1 MFSLSTSWN
10 SFKHDS
16 GSDLVNEIKAIGFD
30 TIELNFA
37 LTGLMVKDIL
47 AMSQRSEI
55 KVSSLHNICPL
66 PEEIDRDEASPDFY
80 SLASSDSEER
90 ALAIDAAKNTIRYA
104 RMFGA
109 RAVVLHA
116 GRVQVKDKTRDLA
129 NAIGEAEKFKAIK
142 DDMIRERGE
151 KKDGYLDNV
160 IKSLMELAVF
170 AKEMNVALG
179 IENRYYYREIPLMDE
194 FSEIFKNFADGDLY
208 YWHDVG
214 HGEVFDR
221 LGLACHKELLDKFS
235 NRLIGIHLHDI
246 MGVIDDHKAPGL
258 GTFDFKMLKPYLK
271 RDTIKVIEVHH
282 PATANQILRG
292 AEYLKK
298 ILE

>member
-10 SFKHDS
+10 SFRHDS
-16 GSDLVNEIKAIGFD
+16 GSGLVDEIKSMGFD

-37 LTGLMVKDIL
+37 LTETMAKEIL
-47 AMSQRSEI
+47 GMQQRSEI
-55 KVSSLHNICPL
+55 HVSSLHNICPL
-66 PEEIDRDEASPDFY
+66 PEEIERDEASPDFY
-80 SLASSDSEER
+80 SLASPDMGER

-116 GRVQVKDKTRDLA
+116 GRVQMKDRTRDLA
-129 NAIGEAEKFKAIK
+129 AAIGEAEKFKAIK
-142 DDMIRERGE
+142 EDMMRERSR

-160 IKSLMELAVF
+160 IKSLTELSVF
-170 AKEMNVALG
+170 AKDMNVALG

-194 FSEIFKNFADGDLY
+194 FSEIFKNFEDGSLY

-221 LGLACHKELLDKFS
+221 LGLVGHKELLDKFS
-235 NRLIGIHLHDI
+235 SRLIGIHLHDI
-246 MGVIDDHKAPGL
+246 MGVIDDHKVPGL

-271 RDTIKVIEVHH
+271 SDTIKVIEVHH

-298 ILE
+298 ILG